1 MGLFGNRGKKTSIA
15 QDRKT
20 AAEARKVEKE
30 EQKAQTLEMIK
41 ESRTEALK
49 LKVAA
54 EYDAK
59 TCINRARKAISNK
72 DETAKAIAF
81 NELRMHLGLYYYAR
95 AMETNLRIMESNA
108 KVQDISR
115 NFAEIVNRM
124 NKMKVTNKTTNLNDL
139 VRDAMK
145 GMTAVDLDGVED
157 LMTGIMNGVASA
169 NKVKGVN
176 DQFLEDLVSGKRQLG
191 DPIEEVEEKA
201 ETGEVT
207 EASLEE
213 LLRRIEE

>member
-20 AAEARKVEKE
+20 AAEARKADEK
-30 EQKAQTLEMIK
+30 EQKAQTLKMLK
-41 ESRTEALK
+41 ESRAEALE
-49 LKVAA
+49 LKAAA

-59 TCINRARKAISNK
+59 NCINRARNAISNK
-72 DETAKAIAF
+72 DETSKTIAF

-115 NFAEIVNRM
+115 NFSQIVSRM
-124 NKMKVTNKTTNLNDL
+124 NKLKVTSGNINFNDL
-139 VRDAMK
+139 IKEAMK
-145 GMTAVDLDGVED
+145 GMTAVDLEGVEG
-157 LMTGIMNGVASA
+157 LMTGIMDGVVSA

-191 DPIEEVEEKA
+191 DPLEEAEEVTG
-201 ETGEVT
+201 TGEVT